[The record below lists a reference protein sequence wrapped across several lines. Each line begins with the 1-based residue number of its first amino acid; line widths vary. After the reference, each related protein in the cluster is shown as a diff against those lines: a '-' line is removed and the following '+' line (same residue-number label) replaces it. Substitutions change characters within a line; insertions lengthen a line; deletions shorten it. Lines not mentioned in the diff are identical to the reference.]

1 MTSLNDLAVN
11 RLCRGQ
17 GQYGRTVLPLI
28 FSIHQTAD
36 GYQHHGSF
44 TLARFSRNRP
54 HCLRRFYHARTVVG
68 QEYHCAYRLSSP
80 YREPPDT
87 DSRLLFA
94 PCRKSKAKDLFI
106 KTGEISLLPFS
117 ANRGAAA
124 NVAYAHHNSNRNVFD
139 EWVFSCKRANPF
151 TAQNG
156 KQAESFRTSPPVS
169 SLKA

>member
-54 HCLRRFYHARTVVG
+54 I
-68 QEYHCAYRLSSP
+68 AYDGFITLGLWLDRSIIVP
-80 YREPPDT
+80 IACHRHIG
-87 DSRLLFA
+87 SRPIL
-94 PCRKSKAKDLFI
+94 
-106 KTGEISLLPFS
+106 
-117 ANRGAAA
+117 AA
-124 NVAYAHHNSNRNVFD
+124 D
-139 EWVFSCKRANPF
+139 C
-151 TAQNG
+151 
-156 KQAESFRTSPPVS
+156 
-169 SLKA
+169 